1 MIVDDQETVGE
12 GSVVFLEAFDDLE
25 LVGEAANGR
34 EAICLYIKAR
44 PDVILMDL
52 MMPEMDGVAATQA
65 IHQTHPEI
73 KIIALISFADQG
85 YPLGSGTVES
95 GCKNVVH
102 HRMRRPGRGWKRD
115 NAQAMLAG
123 LSKLHSGR
131 FT

>member
-12 GSVVFLEAFDDLE
+12 GSAVFLEAFDDLE

-34 EAICLYIKAR
+34 EAICLYI
-44 PDVILMDL
+44 
-52 MMPEMDGVAATQA
+52 
-65 IHQTHPEI
+65 
-73 KIIALISFADQG
+73 ADQG
-85 YPLGSGTVES
+85 YPIGSETVES

-102 HRMRRPGRGWKRD
+102 HRMRRPGRDWKRD

-123 LSKLHSGR
+123 LNKLRSGR